1 MILPG
6 GISRILSLLFLT
18 ANTLSQA
25 QLDHLDTHEK
35 QTENI
40 TDSSPTKTR
49 KSHDHHFDF
58 LMFTQLW
65 PISNCIDWEERGSGH
80 TCSLNGK
87 SILSLMI
94 QFLVKVF
101 SRMIL
106 LDTNSCVILYFR

>member
-6 GISRILSLLFLT
+6 GISRILSVFLFLI

-25 QLDHLDTHEK
+25 ELDGATPLDTQQKK
-35 QTENI
+35 QLKDI
-40 TDSSPTKTR
+40 AYAKTQ

-87 SILSLMI
+87 SSLSLMI
-94 QFLVKVF
+94 QFLDIF
-101 SRMIL
+101 SN
-106 LDTNSCVILYFR
+106 DSFGY